1 MAEQRVR
8 KSDIIAALL
17 GGFAIGTV
25 AIGIW
30 ITSGGRDRVVPAAV
44 VSDTAAADE
53 EAIEATTDTVSADV
67 EAPRIGGTIARVDER
82 VQTRLADDPVA
93 TAPLRGPLRIRA
105 RDVRWMEST
114 GRTFARAPAVSGT
127 LDAGAL
133 RGGAI
138 LLQDVVMERG
148 EVTLV
153 RPTDDAAWNYEIV
166 LAGILNPADNGS
178 DNGSTRRFQ
187 INGLRV
193 RDTRV
198 DVRLPERH
206 MTFEDLDADA
216 SRVLLAAPGLVDPEL
231 DIANASATLVLHD
244 RDVRL
249 ALSAE
254 DGNVRLIENGVAY
267 DVAAVRIDSTRLA
280 DVTGVWAGDLPGYG
294 VRATGRAL
302 DVRFAD
308 IRFIAPER
316 IPEEGMASFTF
327 SIDPQTE
334 GRTRIALTDIDATSG
349 DSRAFGALDAV
360 ILAGGFEVT
369 SADLRV
375 DPLSIALIER
385 VLGRELPYDGTLT
398 GTVTGSG
405 GDIGFE
411 LDARLT
417 SAGSPT
423 PLFTHLSGAVDFSA
437 GGFAL
442 RNLVATLD
450 DAPLAALRAVIPGLP
465 FGGTVSG
472 RIALEG
478 MPGDAPLNL
487 DVRLELAQGVFTV
500 QGIVDLRTEVPSYDV
515 EGTILGLKLN
525 EVFTSF
531 APPALLTG
539 RFTLDGRGFDP
550 ATASAR
556 VSLGGRF
563 TGWETGADDVVRAR
577 AVVENGTLRV
587 DTLGMRLS
595 TMTFAG
601 TGSWRFVTP
610 QTGAI
615 TYELAVE
622 ALEPW
627 GPYLPLADSSA
638 TGSVRARGTV
648 TGPLEAVR
656 VAGTFSG
663 SGIELGSGWAAQD
676 IEAEY
681 DATFGAPVPRV
692 QLLATARNLGTPTAG
707 SFYVIT
713 TSMQLTPPTFAL
725 DLSGMRENAA
735 GEAIELV
742 ARGNVPY
749 EGAREIVVE
758 RAHLDIEE
766 GLWRLSQPATISW
779 SEGDGV
785 RVRDLE
791 FRNEDGE
798 GRLAIDGR
806 LLPLERTDLTVDVA
820 RLPAA
825 EVQLLLGREPI
836 VSGDLWASGT
846 VRNLAATPE
855 VDLTFRLDSGA
866 VMDVALAR
874 FAGSVD
880 YRDGA
885 LVTTAQAAFDTA
897 GTLDIEL
904 AVPFN
909 FVVEDSLAF
918 GIGDSGPIRG
928 SITADRVSLVPFE
941 PLFTGLRDL
950 QGWASG
956 ALTLA
961 GTIADPQLD
970 GEVRIVEA
978 AAMVPVLNKR
988 YEQIN
993 GTLSFAG
1000 RQILIDSL
1008 TTMAGG
1014 TARVAGTITL
1024 EELTEPV
1031 LDVDIVMTEFQVAG
1045 VDNETDAEVTG
1056 TVAVNG
1062 AIEALTLTGSVRVG
1076 DGAVLIPNMAQ
1087 STLDEDIF
1095 LAPGET
1101 FEGPLTDGSSGLVE
1115 NLRIRDLRVEVHRDT
1130 WFVLEG
1136 QARTQLGGVL
1146 TVNKTGEEWRVA
1158 GELEGERGTYT
1169 VAAGPI
1175 VRQFDITYIRL
1186 RFQNDIELNPS
1197 IEVIATRTIIDQ
1209 SGQPIDID
1217 VNIGG
1222 TLRTPTLALA
1232 SGGAAN
1238 VPQSELLSFLFFG
1251 QPSFALGGGGLAG
1264 EALGGFGELLGIGLG
1279 NTLGE
1284 AGLPVDVFQ
1293 LRLTGFG
1300 GLGANTAMLVVGSEI
1315 TDDVFLTVES
1325 YLNALFGESQSGLD
1339 AWAIRLEWA
1348 FARRSSLSTGF
1359 EPVNS
1364 ALLLRGARLDR
1375 SSAPGQQL
1383 FVELRRRW
1391 LW

>member
-1 MAEQRVR
+1 
-8 KSDIIAALL
+8 
-17 GGFAIGTV
+17 
-25 AIGIW
+25 
-30 ITSGGRDRVVPAAV
+30 
-44 VSDTAAADE
+44 
-53 EAIEATTDTVSADV
+53 
-67 EAPRIGGTIARVDER
+67 
-82 VQTRLADDPVA
+82 
-93 TAPLRGPLRIRA
+93 
-105 RDVRWMEST
+105 
-114 GRTFARAPAVSGT
+114 
-127 LDAGAL
+127 LD
-133 RGGAI
+133 
-138 LLQDVVMERG
+138 
-148 EVTLV
+148 
-153 RPTDDAAWNYEIV
+153 N
-166 LAGILNPADNGS
+166 
-178 DNGSTRRFQ
+178 
-187 INGLRV
+187 
-193 RDTRV
+193 
-198 DVRLPERH
+198 
-206 MTFEDLDADA
+206 
-216 SRVLLAAPGLVDPEL
+216 
-231 DIANASATLVLHD
+231 
-244 RDVRL
+244 
-249 ALSAE
+249 
-254 DGNVRLIENGVAY
+254 
-267 DVAAVRIDSTRLA
+267 
-280 DVTGVWAGDLPGYG
+280 
-294 VRATGRAL
+294 
-302 DVRFAD
+302 
-308 IRFIAPER
+308 
-316 IPEEGMASFTF
+316 
-327 SIDPQTE
+327 
-334 GRTRIALTDIDATSG
+334 
-349 DSRAFGALDAV
+349 
-360 ILAGGFEVT
+360 
-369 SADLRV
+369 
-375 DPLSIALIER
+375 
-385 VLGRELPYDGTLT
+385 
-398 GTVTGSG
+398 
-405 GDIGFE
+405 
-411 LDARLT
+411 
-417 SAGSPT
+417 
-423 PLFTHLSGAVDFSA
+423 
-437 GGFAL
+437 
-442 RNLVATLD
+442 
-450 DAPLAALRAVIPGLP
+450 APLAALRAVIPGLP

-472 RIALEG
+472 RVALEG

-500 QGIVDLRTEVPSYDV
+500 QGLVDLRTDVPSYDV
-515 EGTILGLKLN
+515 EGTILGLNLQD
-525 EVFTSF
+525 VFTSF

-550 ATASAR
+550 ATATAR
-556 VSLGGRF
+556 MSLGGRF

-601 TGSWRFVTP
+601 AGSWRFVTP

-615 TYELAVE
+615 TYELAV
-622 ALEPW
+622 ASLEPW
-627 GPYLPLADSSA
+627 GPYLPMADSSA
-638 TGSVRARGTV
+638 SGSILARGTV

-663 SGIELGSGWAAQD
+663 DGIELGSGWSAQD

-681 DATFGAPVPRV
+681 DATVGSPVPRIE
-692 QLLATARNLGTPTAG
+692 LLATARNLGTPTAG

-742 ARGNVPY
+742 ASGNVPY
-749 EGAREIVVE
+749 EGAREIIVE
-758 RAHLDIEE
+758 RAHLDIED
-766 GLWRLSQPATISW
+766 GLWRLTQPATISW
-779 SEGDGV
+779 GAEDGV

-791 FRNEDGE
+791 FRNEGGE

-806 LLPLERTDLTVDVA
+806 LLPLERTDLTLDIA

-825 EVQLLLGREPI
+825 EVQLLLGREPVI
-836 VSGDLWASGT
+836 SGDLWASGT
-846 VRNLAATPE
+846 VRNLAATPDI
-855 VDLTFRLDSGA
+855 DLTFRLDSGA

-874 FAGSVD
+874 FTGEID
-880 YRDGA
+880 YREGA
-885 LVTTAQAAFDTA
+885 LVTTAQAAFDTT
-897 GTLDIEL
+897 GTLDLEL
-904 AVPFN
+904 AVPFR
-909 FVVEDSLAF
+909 FVIEDSLAF
-918 GIGDSGPIRG
+918 GMGDAGPISGTIR
-928 SITADRVSLVPFE
+928 ADRVSLVPFE
-941 PLFTGLRDL
+941 ALFTGLRDL
-950 QGWASG
+950 QGWATG

-961 GTIADPQLD
+961 GTIADPQLA
-970 GEVRIVEA
+970 GEVAIVQA
-978 AAMVPVLNKR
+978 AATVPVLNKR

-1008 TTMAGG
+1008 SATAGG

-1031 LDVDIVMTEFQVAG
+1031 LDIEAVMTDFQAAG

-1056 TVAVNG
+1056 TIAATG
-1062 AIEALTLTGSVRVG
+1062 ALDALTVTGSVQVG
-1076 DGAVLIPNMAQ
+1076 DGAVLIPNVAQ

-1101 FEGPLTDGSSGLVE
+1101 FEGPLIDSSPGLVD
-1115 NLRIRDLRVEVHRDT
+1115 NLRIRDLRVDVHRDT

-1136 QARTQLGGVL
+1136 RARTQLGGVL
-1146 TVNKTGEEWRVA
+1146 VVNKTGEDWRVV

-1186 RFQNDIELNPS
+1186 RFQDEAELNPS
-1197 IEVIATRTIIDQ
+1197 VEVIATRTIIDQ
-1209 SGQPIDID
+1209 SGRPIDID

-1222 TLRTPTLALA
+1222 TLQTPTLALG
-1232 SGGAAN
+1232 SGDAAN

-1251 QPSFALGGGGLAG
+1251 QPSFALGGAGLAG

-1279 NTLGE
+1279 NAFGE
-1284 AGLPVDVFQ
+1284 VGLPFDVFQ

-1339 AWAIRLEWA
+1339 AWAIKLEWA

-1364 ALLLRGARLDR
+1364 ALLLRGVGLDR